1 MNKREEIQ
9 KQIVDTQHEI
19 NFIISN
25 AIHLSPEE
33 MAKLYELHTEMEKL
47 QFALT
52 NLEDGAK

>member
-9 KQIVDTQHEI
+9 KQIEDTQHEI

-25 AIHLSPEE
+25 AIHLSSEE
-33 MAKLYELHTEMEKL
+33 MAKLYDLHTEMEKL
-47 QFALT
+47 QFMLH